1 MSSSKKRPNKNK
13 QIVEFTNVKQLLMI
27 AAYDKK
33 LLRNVTTTSEANQ
46 KFLRLGDVRRDPYR
60 RDTYKVLIDEFKQWV
75 KRIREG
81 YSEVLNIFLSQNSNK
96 SAIVTLSSVMP
107 LLE

>member
-1 MSSSKKRPNKNK
+1 
-13 QIVEFTNVKQLLMI
+13 MI